1 MKIVNQAQFKEKLL
15 ELFRSELSKYFR
27 SINEISANVSK
38 SNIEILTIS
47 VRRKKICE
55 YMINNI
61 DYNVK
66 NAISKIESNDILN
79 AIVHDN
85 DLNNIYIDIFN
96 EPNIESSVCELISKN
111 IVLLNQRNEH
121 IAYINIEDFLE
132 DNIFTNTQLPLNL
145 FLIKFDI
152 NELKITFLHNKINN
166 TDSVSESNNQI
177 KYLKHFQKHFKFT
190 NLMLRAHISSINRIE
205 KLKKC
210 HLINIKKYGNL
221 FSTNKNILN
230 SIISLFSDFQD
241 REIKHIIRN
250 YRNLIKI
257 ENKLNLGN
265 KFNFRLM
272 STIRSLDINRCVIY
286 DDKINKTKL
295 VAYINLMN
303 FEDVLNGNIFLMNAI
318 SNKQEQT
325 NFKLK
330 DFLNQPDN
338 VVDNISL
345 IHY

>member
-1 MKIVNQAQFKEKLL
+1 MKIVNEAQFKKNLL
-15 ELFRSELSKYFR
+15 DLFRSELSKYFR
-27 SINEISANVSK
+27 SINEISTNFSK

-79 AIVHDN
+79 SIIHDN
-85 DLNNIYIDIFN
+85 DLNNIYIDIFK
-96 EPNIESSVCELISKN
+96 EPNIESSDGKLIPKN

-166 TDSVSESNNQI
+166 PDNVSESNKQI
-177 KYLKHFQKHFKFT
+177 KYLRYFQKNFKFT
-190 NLMLRAHISSINRIE
+190 NLMLRAHITSINRME

-221 FSTNKNILN
+221 FSKNDSISD
-230 SIISLFSDFQD
+230 SIISLFSNPQERD
-241 REIKHIIRN
+241 IKHIIRN
-250 YRNLIKI
+250 YRGLIKI

-272 STIRSLDINRCVIY
+272 STIRFLDINRCVIY

-295 VAYINLMN
+295 VVYINLVN
-303 FEDVLNGNIFLMNAI
+303 FEDMLNHYIFLMNSI
-318 SNKQEQT
+318 SYKSEQT

-338 VVDNISL
+338 IIDNISL